1 MTSDKTFTLSDAQA
15 GQFQQDGYL
24 LVPSLFCEEEM
35 AHLIDAATIDSTLE
49 DHALEREDDSG
60 RVSKL
65 TVWNHP
71 GDDVFGRIARS
82 ERVVNTMERMLGD
95 EVYHWHSKM
104 MLKEPEVGG
113 AWVWH
118 QDYGYWYEYGCLYP
132 DLASCM
138 IAVNRASEANGC
150 LQVLKGSHHI
160 GRIRPERVGHQ
171 IGTDIER
178 VEEAKK
184 HHELVYCEMEPGDG
198 LFFHSNL
205 LHCSAANTSQD
216 PRWVFICCYNTKHN
230 SPFKED
236 SRHPVYTPLEKVADG
251 EVLTAGATLD
261 AGRTYSSFKPSND
274 KTKLA

>member
-1 MTSDKTFTLSDAQA
+1 MTYFELTNEQA
-15 GQFQQDGYL
+15 TRFRQDGYL
-24 LVPSLFCEEEM
+24 LVPALFSEEEM
-35 AHLIDAATIDSTLE
+35 GLLIEASSADDTLR
-49 DHALEREDDSG
+49 DHAQNREDDAG
-60 RVSKL
+60 RNSKL

-71 GDDVFGRIARS
+71 GDDIFGRFARC

-138 IAVNRASEANGC
+138 IAVNRATKANGC
-150 LQVLKGSHHI
+150 LQVLKGSHRM

-171 IGTDIER
+171 IGTDLER
-178 VEEAKK
+178 VEEARKR
-184 HHELVYCEMEPGDG
+184 HELVYCEMEPGDG

-205 LHCSAANTSQD
+205 NGIPMGLDLLLQHPPQLALQGGFQSPSLHAAEQGGRRRCGGCGGTTRSSAG
-216 PRWVFICCYNTKHN
+216 VFQLQGQQ
-230 SPFKED
+230 E
-236 SRHPVYTPLEKVADG
+236 
-251 EVLTAGATLD
+251 
-261 AGRTYSSFKPSND
+261 
-274 KTKLA
+274 